1 MPADPSP
8 EAARAEDVER
18 WLADL
23 TLTPGPRIDRDGL
36 FAWDLE
42 LDGRRRCD
50 LPVTVILDPA
60 LGLILWV
67 HFAPP
72 IGDMLRRAYR
82 KLLRWNDEFPFV
94 KFSIAEDGRP
104 ILAAELG
111 PTALDRD
118 VLGTALVRVIG
129 VADQLLDESAEWL
142 WTGGKIPADLA
153 TRERRNG
160 ALIDRYAAR
169 LGELFDAR

>member
-1 MPADPSP
+1 MPSDDRP
-8 EAARAEDVER
+8 AARPEDVER
-18 WLADL
+18 WLGEL
-23 TLTPGPRIDRDGL
+23 ELSPGPRIDRDGL
-36 FAWDLE
+36 YAWDLE

-50 LPVTVILDPA
+50 LPVTVILDPS
-60 LGLILWV
+60 LGLICWV

-72 IGDMLRRAYR
+72 LGDMLRRAYK

-94 KFSIAEDGRP
+94 KFSLADDGRP
-104 ILAAELG
+104 ILAVELG

-129 VADQLLDESAEWL
+129 VADQLLEDSAEWL
-142 WTGGKIPADLA
+142 WIGGKLPADLA

-169 LGELFDAR
+169 LGELFAS

>member
-1 MPADPSP
+1 MPPDRTPVATRP
-8 EAARAEDVER
+8 EDVER
-18 WLADL
+18 WLSELA
-23 TLTPGPRIDRDGL
+23 LTPGPRIDRDGL

-50 LPVTVILDPA
+50 LPITVILDPT
-60 LGLILWV
+60 LGLICWV

-94 KFSIAEDGRP
+94 KFSVAEDGRP

-118 VLGTALVRVIG
+118 VLGMALVRVIG
-129 VADQLLDESAEWL
+129 VADRLLEESAEWL
-142 WTGGKIPADLA
+142 WTGGKIPADLT

-160 ALIDRYAAR
+160 ALIERYALQ
-169 LGELFDAR
+169 LGELFEA